1 MAATGNA
8 IAVECMC
15 CRYKRADKICPI
27 ARVIMG
33 LTDVHPTA
41 VMTLTVS
48 MEDMELF
55 PKDSHLNTKPQS
67 GHIDINTFTQMH
79 SSLDRLWWSRLV
91 ISVRG
96 YVVNYVQHDDEVL
109 FHTDDAFIS
118 IHRYLA
124 EEVSDKRLGEQF
136 VADLDAVVTYPLI
149 NEILLALSSSRQA
162 QNPFLDN
169 QVEASFTRVFGRPND
184 ATYRVANGQKHAYV
198 VFMRVLCIL
207 QERWKA
213 ERKSRKSIRFET
225 DPEWQPD
232 DRVVLFQEF
241 YQGNR
246 TWVLLDFDRYILAQ
260 WRPRGSEVIFGAR
273 FVEKKMRAG
282 MQLCAWCGMIEQQR
296 NQFTHFTEDK
306 VVCSP
311 QCWEMLQGHHGT
323 AKPQTK

>member
-1 MAATGNA
+1 
-8 IAVECMC
+8 
-15 CRYKRADKICPI
+15 
-27 ARVIMG
+27 
-33 LTDVHPTA
+33 
-41 VMTLTVS
+41 
-48 MEDMELF
+48 
-55 PKDSHLNTKPQS
+55 
-67 GHIDINTFTQMH
+67 MH

-162 QNPFLDN
+162 QNPFFDK
-169 QVEASFTRVFGRPND
+169 QVEASFTRVFGQPND

-273 FVEKKMRAG
+273 FVEKKMRTG
-282 MQLCAWCGMIEQQR
+282 MQLCAWCGMIEQQVR
-296 NQFTHFTEDK
+296 YE
-306 VVCSP
+306 
-311 QCWEMLQGHHGT
+311 LY
-323 AKPQTK
+323 